1 MEEKGH
7 KINLARL
14 ASRIK
19 GEVKKHRDDRGGVSG
34 KGTEGINS
42 VCASHIAC
50 ELTGLMISD
59 LISRT
64 RRCDIIDTRTVCS
77 TENTSSFLNICAVVT
92 EKVHMYI
99 HKEHLANFWN

>member
-7 KINLARL
+7 KINLASL
-14 ASRIK
+14 ASRIT

-42 VCASHIAC
+42 VSASHTAC
-50 ELTGLMISD
+50 ELTGLIISD
-59 LISRT
+59 LMSRT
-64 RRCDIIDTRTVCS
+64 RRCDIVDTRTVCS
-77 TENTSSFLNICAVVT
+77 TENTSFLNICAVVT

-99 HKEHLANFWN
+99 HKEDLTNFWN